1 MTVSTITGLPA
12 DVKRALDNNNKPAN
26 QTREETKTQGGAS
39 LPKDTI
45 SASATASLDLN
56 QAIVATQKQ
65 NREAAQATLSDTDFE
80 QLERVEDSPQAQV
93 QAQAK
98 ASVTAQTNK
107 LPANI
112 LQVLVE

>member
-45 SASATASLDLN
+45 SASTPPALDLN
-56 QAIVATQKQ
+56 SAIVATGAQ
-65 NREAAQATLSDTDFE
+65 NREAAQATLSDADFE
-80 QLERVEDSPQAQV
+80 QLERIEDSPQAQV

-98 ASVTAQTNK
+98 ASVAAQTNK
-107 LPANI
+107 MPANI
-112 LQVLVE
+112 LQVLAE